1 MEFSRFKT
9 TSLRLVQLSLR
20 GMMWLTVLL
29 LFAWAVG
36 AVYYL
41 EFLPW
46 PVSGLLALAYFAATV
61 TFLFRWPNRKKWL
74 RATMASIVVV
84 YLFTLLQRPSN
95 ERNWAAD
102 NAQLADVQIKGS
114 DVQIQGFRNAVYPAK
129 TDAAVHYGR
138 FDFQLSRLEKA
149 WFVVHRFTAL
159 EGIAHNFLPFQVRS
173 ETGPQYFSV
182 SMEIRRE
189 QDEAFSPIR
198 GLYRQYELIYVVAD
212 ERDEI
217 GARALMRPDDRVFM
231 FPCNASPKQVQHLF
245 IDIADRIQQLNA
257 APEFYH
263 SLLNNCTNGIVR
275 HTHTLTPK
283 PLNWLD
289 PRIVLPGFADRFAFA
304 NNLLSTSPA
313 QTFDELQIQCRI
325 DEIARRAGI
334 SERFSNDI
342 RPSPESL

>member
-9 TSLRLVQLSLR
+9 TWLRLVKALLR

-29 LFAWAVG
+29 LFVWAVG

-46 PVSGLLALAYFAATV
+46 PVSDLLALAYFTVNATL
-61 TFLFRWPNRKKWL
+61 LFRWPNRRKWL
-74 RATMASIVVV
+74 RTTMTSIVVV
-84 YLFTLLQRPSN
+84 YLLTLLQRPSN

-102 NAQLADVQIKGS
+102 NAQLADVQISGD
-114 DVQIQGFRNAVYPAK
+114 DVQIRGFRHAVYRAE
-129 TDAAVHYGR
+129 TDADVHYGS
-138 FDFQLSRLEKA
+138 FDFQLSGLEKA

-159 EGIAHNFLPFQVRS
+159 EGIAHNFLTFQVRS
-173 ETGPQYFSV
+173 ETGPRYFSV

-189 QDEAFSPIR
+189 QDETFSPIR

-217 GARALMRPDDRVFM
+217 GARTVLRPDDRVFM
-231 FPCNASPKQVQHLF
+231 FPCNASPKQVQQLF
-245 IDIADRIQQLNA
+245 VDIADRMQQLNA

-275 HTHTLTPK
+275 HTYTLTPQ
-283 PLNWLD
+283 PINWLD

-304 NNLLSTSPA
+304 NDLLSTSPA
-313 QTFDELQIQCRI
+313 QTFGELQIQCRI
-325 DEIARRAGI
+325 DQIARRAGI
-334 SERFSNDI
+334 SERFSKDI
-342 RPSPESL
+342 RPPPESL